1 MLGTMGAMVLL
12 GYLPGALLYRLNFNF
27 WRRERRAALAAEER
41 VFWHVMLSVSW
52 SLTLVLVLAALD
64 LYRFDRLLTITAG
77 FVFGLVVISWGR
89 LHYRGTSAR
98 VTWTALLPLLLI
110 GLALWRFFP
119 VSEYII
125 GGRDPGV
132 YVNEGIQ
139 ISQRGSLIITDP
151 VVAAVPAFARDLFF
165 PQHYEDEYYGLR
177 FMGMFVQ
184 DPRAGTVI
192 GQFPHL
198 FPASIALGY
207 DIHGL
212 TGARQAVAWWGLLG
226 LLAVYFLA
234 ARWAGPPV
242 AFGAALLLG
251 SHVIQLWFSR
261 YPNSDIVMQAGVFAA
276 LLAFAR
282 AHQDDDGFFAPVAAW
297 LLTLQLFSRVDAL
310 LVIIV
315 CTGAALLQWMVTP
328 GVRLRWRFLLPMLV
342 GTAVGWTYLSTFM
355 RPYFWRITLFFSKLP
370 VFELTVGLVL
380 VVAAM
385 LAARALRARWA
396 APLERLVPWTIA
408 GGLIVVALYA
418 YFLREPG
425 GKLTDYDAYAFRE
438 FVRIYFGWPMWLAV
452 IAGLALVWRRTFWR
466 DPAFLLTTAAFSLFM
481 FHKLKI
487 VPEHLWL
494 SRRFLPIIL
503 PGLLILGTAALL
515 GPWPVV
521 RTRAALARLAAGVAV
536 VCLVAIS
543 YLNAGAPLL
552 GHVEYRN
559 IIPYL
564 ERLKAQFGER
574 DLVLFESRDAGSD
587 LHVLALPL
595 AYIYDTPVLV
605 LHSARPDTA
614 QMRGFVEYALNS
626 YDRVLFVGT
635 GGTSLLSR
643 DLQATPIASDR
654 VQVDELEVTT
664 DRLPREVSRKEF
676 DYGIYQLT
684 LVRRAPGPFL
694 LDIGDRDDLHV
705 LRFHAKESVDGRSV
719 RWTQRASEIA
729 VTGMDETTRTVTLT
743 MSSGGRPATADPA
756 TVEVIF
762 NGTPLGVATVEPG
775 FQDYV
780 FVIPEALAVAA
791 AQADAPAALRLLSSV
806 WSPQALLGVNDGRE
820 LGVMVDHVTVR

>member
-1 MLGTMGAMVLL
+1 MLGTIGAIVLL
-12 GYLPGALLYRLNFNF
+12 GYLPGALLYRLPG
-27 WRRERRAALAAEER
+27 RHRDRRAALAAEER
-41 VFWHVMLSVSW
+41 VFWHVMLSLSW
-52 SLTLVLVLAALD
+52 SLTLVLALAVLD
-64 LYRFDRLLTITAG
+64 LYRFDRLLTITSG
-77 FVFGLVVISWGR
+77 LVFGLVVIGR
-89 LHYRGTSAR
+89 GGLLYQGTAAR
-98 VTWTALLPLLLI
+98 VTWTAILPLLLI

-132 YVNEGIQ
+132 YINEGIQ
-139 ISQRGSLIITDP
+139 IAQRGSLVITDP

-198 FPASIALGY
+198 FPASVAIGY
-207 DIHGL
+207 DLHGL
-212 TGARQAVAWWGLLG
+212 TGARQAVAWWALLG

-242 AFGAALLLG
+242 AFAAALLL
-251 SHVIQLWFSR
+251 SLQAAQVWFAR

-282 AHQDDDGFFAPVAAW
+282 AHQDDDEFFGPVAAW
-297 LLTLQLFSRVDAL
+297 LLTLQLFSRIEAL
-310 LVIIV
+310 PVILV
-315 CTGAALLQWMVTP
+315 CSGAAVLQWIATP
-328 GVRLRWRFLLPMLV
+328 GFRLRWRFLLPMAA
-342 GTAVGWTYLSTFM
+342 GTVLGWTYLSTLM
-355 RPYFWRITLFFSKLP
+355 RPYFWRVDLYISKLP
-370 VFELTVGLVL
+370 IVEIALGL
-380 VVAAM
+380 VVAGMAIALGRFM
-385 LAARALRARWA
+385 RRTLAV
-396 APLERLVPWTIA
+396 PLERWLPWTLSVVLV
-408 GGLIVVALYA
+408 GLALYA
-418 YFLREPG
+418 FFLRAPG
-425 GKLTDYDAYAFRE
+425 GSLAAHDAYAFRA
-438 FVRIYFGWPMWLAV
+438 FVHLYFGWPMFAAMLIGVVVA
-452 IAGLALVWRRTFWR
+452 WRRGFWR
-466 DPAFLLTTAAFSLFM
+466 DPAFALTVASVSVFLFYKM
-481 FHKLKI
+481 HI

-494 SRRFLPIIL
+494 SRRFLPVIL
-503 PGLLILGTAALL
+503 PGLLIVGTAALL

-521 RTRAALARLAAGVAV
+521 RTRAALARLAAGVV
-536 VCLVAIS
+536 VVIVVAAG
-543 YLNAGAPLL
+543 YLNASAPLL
-552 GHVEYRN
+552 THVEYRN

-614 QMRGFVEYALNS
+614 QMRGFVEYALGS
-626 YDRVLFVGT
+626 YARVLFVGT

-664 DRLPREVSRKEF
+664 DRLPRDVAFKEF

-684 LVRRAPGPFL
+684 LARNAPGPFV
-694 LDIGDRDDLHV
+694 LDLGDRDDLHV
-705 LRFHAKESVDGRSV
+705 LRFHAKESADERSI
-719 RWTQRASEIA
+719 RWTQNASEIA
-729 VTGMDETTRTVTLT
+729 VTGMDETARTVTLT
-743 MSSGGRPATADPA
+743 MSSGGRPPTAAPA

-762 NGTPLGVATVEPG
+762 NGTSLGMVTVEPG
-775 FQDYV
+775 FREYV
-780 FVIPEALAVAA
+780 FALPEALAVAA
-791 AQADAPAALRLLSSV
+791 AQADAPAALRLISTV
-806 WSPQALLGVNDGRE
+806 WSPKALLGVNDGRE
-820 LGVMVDHVTVR
+820 LGVMLDRVTVQ